1 MQTFI
6 LKENVLTDDLLHL
19 ADEGKI
25 FKGGY
30 IAIVQEYSFQ
40 NAWSDKETVKR
51 FRKEEQL
58 KKYIGTKYPEFD
70 LDI

>member
-6 LKENVLTDDLLHL
+6 LRENVLTDNLLHL
-19 ADEGKI
+19 ADKGKI

-30 IAIVQEYSFQ
+30 IAIVQEYCFQ
-40 NAWSDKETVKR
+40 NAWTDKETVKR